1 MNQKYLKEPFTEYEQ
16 DKIDKM
22 VANGASLEG
31 AIKTRYA
38 ERKKKRLEKIEKEG

>member
-1 MNQKYLKEPFTEYEQ
+1 MNEKYTQEPFSEYEQ

-22 VANGASLEG
+22 VANGASKEG

-38 ERKKKRLEKIEKEG
+38 ERKKKRLVKIEKGE